1 MSFFE
6 KVSSVVSNLFLPT
19 PHLPPQ
25 LNGGLGRYIFERTK
39 DRTSLWEE
47 ALKAYDDKRYID
59 AYIGVL
65 NYLKNPYAE
74 NVTYKTFGND
84 ENNGFTFELLQGSKK
99 LNGRVTPEYITIT
112 TEVVCVKKMS
122 VGFMRRLMEINYNLN
137 YSRYALDDFNNILL
151 KFHSSTLDG
160 SPYKIFNALREIA
173 LHADKQDDLLA
184 DEFSDFLEMQNIGSR
199 SELSEHERQ
208 IKYVFLH
215 KQLES
220 ALKELKEGKLDIEK
234 YPTAALHILL
244 SVAYKLDY
252 LTRPEGLTMEVIE
265 RVHRIGGEEDG
276 KTAFQ
281 KLQIISKDFKKLL
294 ERSEDRLHN
303 EFYNTTSTFSRI
315 KDVEHET
322 LSQMI
327 EAWEQDL
334 DFFLKE
340 RYDNAA
346 LGLVG
351 FIVGNG
357 LFASVLPKPDRQ
369 LLDLYYRITECEFFH
384 SLGVPTPQYGTYL
397 DENTSTLNEKAI
409 KSAIRGILEAHSA
422 AFPDYR
428 PNYKLLTFESLPQ
441 FAKSYLVFL
450 KNL

>member
-19 PHLPPQ
+19 PHVPPR
-25 LNGGLGRYIFERTK
+25 LKGGLGRYIFERTK
-39 DRTSLWEE
+39 ERTNIWEE
-47 ALKAYDDKRYID
+47 ALKAYDDKRYMD

-74 NVTYKTFGND
+74 NVVYKAFSD
-84 ENNGFTFELLQGSKK
+84 SENNGFVFELLQGSKK
-99 LNGRVTPEYITIT
+99 LNGRVTPKNITIT
-112 TEVVCVKKMS
+112 TEVVCAKKMN

-137 YSRYALDDFNNILL
+137 YSRYALDDTNNILL

-160 SPYKIFNALREIA
+160 SPYKVFNALREIA
-173 LHADKQDDLLA
+173 LHADKQDDLLV
-184 DEFSDFLEMQNIGSR
+184 DEFSAFLEMKNIGSR

-215 KQLES
+215 KQLKN
-220 ALKELKEGKLDIEK
+220 ALAELHEGKLDIEK

-281 KLQIISKDFKKLL
+281 KLQVIRRDFQKIL

-303 EFYNTTSTFSRI
+303 EFYDTISTFSRI

-327 EAWEQDL
+327 ETWEQDL

-340 RYDNAA
+340 DYEAAA

-369 LLDLYYRITECEFFH
+369 LLELYYRITECEFFH

-397 DENTSTLNEKAI
+397 DENTNTLNEKAI
-409 KSAIRGILEAHSA
+409 KSALRGILEAYHTE
-422 AFPDYR
+422 FPDYR
-428 PNYKLLTFESLPQ
+428 PNYKLLNFDTLPE

>member
-1 MSFFE
+1 MHFFE
-6 KVSSVVSNLFLPT
+6 KVLSVVSNLFLPT
-19 PHLPPQ
+19 PHVPP
-25 LNGGLGRYIFERTK
+25 LLKGGLGRYVFERTK
-39 DRTSLWEE
+39 ERTNLWEE

-65 NYLKNPYAE
+65 NYLKNPAAE
-74 NVTYKTFGND
+74 NVTYKLFGST
-84 ENNGFTFELLQGSKK
+84 ENQGFFFELLQGSKK
-99 LNGRVTPEYITIT
+99 LTGRITPENITIT
-112 TEVVCVKKMS
+112 TEVVRVKKMS

-137 YSRYALDDFNNILL
+137 YSRYALDDSNNILL
-151 KFHSSTLDG
+151 KFYSATLDG

-184 DEFSDFLEMQNIGSR
+184 DEFSDFLEMKNIGSR

-208 IKYVFLH
+208 IKYVFLQ
-215 KQLES
+215 KQIQN
-220 ALKELKEGKLDIEK
+220 ALTALKEGKLDIEK

-281 KLQIISKDFKKLL
+281 KLQTIRKDFQKIL
-294 ERSEDRLHN
+294 ERSEDRLYN

-340 RYDNAA
+340 NYEAAA

-357 LFASVLPKPDRQ
+357 LFASVLPKIDRQ
-369 LLDLYYRITECEFFH
+369 LLDLYYRITECNFFH
-384 SLGVPTPQYGTYL
+384 ALGVPTPQYGVYL
-397 DENTSTLNEKAI
+397 DENTNVLNEKAI
-409 KSAIRGILEAHSA
+409 KSAIRGILEAHSV

-428 PNYKLLTFESLPQ
+428 PNYKLLDFESLPL

>member
-19 PHLPPQ
+19 PHVPPM
-25 LNGGLGRYIFERTK
+25 LKGGLGRYIFTRTK
-39 DRTSLWEE
+39 DRTNVWEE
-47 ALKAYDDKRYID
+47 ALKAYDDKRYIE

-74 NVTYKTFGND
+74 NIVYQTFGNN
-84 ENNGFTFELLQGSKK
+84 ENRGFTFELLQGSKK
-99 LNGRVTPEYITIT
+99 LTGRITPESLTIT
-112 TEVVCVKKMS
+112 TEVVSVKKMS

-137 YSRYALDDFNNILL
+137 YSRYALDDANNILL

-160 SPYKIFNALREIA
+160 SPYKFFNALREIA
-173 LHADKQDDLLA
+173 LHADKQDDLLV
-184 DEFSDFLEMQNIGSR
+184 DEFSAFLEMKNIGSR

-215 KQLES
+215 KQLKN
-220 ALKELKEGKLDIEK
+220 ALAELEEGKLDIEK

-281 KLQIISKDFKKLL
+281 KLQVIRKDFQKLL

-303 EFYNTTSTFSRI
+303 EFYDTISTFSRI

-327 EAWEQDL
+327 ETWEQDL

-340 RYDNAA
+340 DYEAAA

-384 SLGVPTPQYGTYL
+384 SLGVPTPQYGAYW
-397 DENTSTLNEKAI
+397 DENASALNEKAI
-409 KSAIRGILEAHSA
+409 KSAIRGILEVHHAE
-422 AFPDYR
+422 FPDYR
-428 PNYKLLTFESLPQ
+428 PNYKLLNFDTLPE